1 MTAIWKMCRECWGHL
16 ALKVVWQGETIVIR
30 VGDVVWALALLVAG
44 WVISRW
50 VGKMLRKKM
59 EARDVLS
66 APGREAAAR
75 WAGVTVLFFA
85 VMGAMRALGLPLG
98 VFGFLGG
105 AVALG
110 FGFGAQNVCNN
121 LISGVIIL
129 VTQPYRKGDVVE
141 VDGRAGTVESVGLRA
156 TEVRTFAGVDLLVP
170 NSHFL
175 QNTIVNRSHY
185 DQPLRG
191 DFAISVEYGVDT
203 RAVEA
208 AASGHPA
215 VVKAKG
221 KEPWAWL
228 EEFGDSGILFRVYFW
243 VDTRVQGVAATT
255 SDVRHAAYAALRE
268 NGIAVPYPRMDVTV
282 TKEGAAGRPSEGPKG
297 QEA

>member
-1 MTAIWKMCRECWGHL
+1 MTAMWNMWKECWGHL
-16 ALKVVWQGETIVIR
+16 ALKVVWHGETIAIR
-30 VGDVVWALALLVAG
+30 LGDVLWAVALLVVG
-44 WVISRW
+44 WAVSRW
-50 VGKMLRKKM
+50 LGNTMRKRM
-59 EARDVLS
+59 EAKDVLS
-66 APGREAAAR
+66 ASGREAAAR
-75 WAGVTVLFFA
+75 WAGLAVLFFA
-85 VMGAMRALGLPLG
+85 VMGAMRALGLPLA

-121 LISGVIIL
+121 LISGMIIL

-141 VDGRAGTVESVGLRA
+141 VDGRTGTVQSVGLRA
-156 TEVRTFAGVDLLVP
+156 TEVRTYAGVDLLVP

-203 RAVEA
+203 RAVESLLTA
-208 AASGHPA
+208 AAAGHPA

-255 SDVRHAAYAALRE
+255 SDIRHAAYAALRE
-268 NGIAVPYPRMDVTV
+268 KGIDVPYPKMDVTV
-282 TKEGAAGRPSEGPKG
+282 TKGGAADAGGG
-297 QEA
+297 AA

>member
-1 MTAIWKMCRECWGHL
+1 MTAFLKMWKECWGHL
-16 ALKVVWQGETIVIR
+16 ALKVVWQGKTIAIH
-30 VGDVVWALALLVAG
+30 VGDVVWAVVFLAAG
-44 WVISRW
+44 GVVSRW
-50 VGKMLRKKM
+50 LGNMMRRRM
-59 EARDVLS
+59 EAKDVLS
-66 APGREAAAR
+66 ATGREAAAR
-75 WAGVTVLFFA
+75 WAGLAVLFFA
-85 VMGAMRALGLPLG
+85 VMAAMRALGLPLG

-156 TEVRTFAGVDLLVP
+156 TEVRTYAGVDLLVP

-208 AASGHPA
+208 VLTGAAKEHPA
-215 VVKAKG
+215 VVKEEG

-228 EEFGDSGILFRVYFW
+228 EDFGDSGILYRVYFW

-255 SDVRHAAYAALRE
+255 SDIRHAAYAALQAG
-268 NGIAVPYPRMDVTV
+268 GIGVPYPKMDVTV
-282 TKEGAAGRPSEGPKG
+282 TKG
-297 QEA
+297 

>member
-1 MTAIWKMCRECWGHL
+1 MTAIWNMWREWWGHL
-16 ALKVVWQGETIVIR
+16 AWTVVWQGETLVIR
-30 VGDVVWALALLVAG
+30 VGDVLWALLLLAAG
-44 WVISRW
+44 WVVSRR
-50 VGKMLRKKM
+50 VANALRKRM
-59 EARDVLS
+59 EAKDVLS
-66 APGREAAAR
+66 ASGREATAR
-75 WAGVTVLFFA
+75 WVGVIILFFA
-85 VMGAMRALGLPLG
+85 LLGALRALGLPLG

-110 FGFGAQNVCNN
+110 FGFGAQNLCNN

-156 TEVRTFAGVDLLVP
+156 TEVRTHGGVDLLVP
-170 NSHFL
+170 NSYFL
-175 QNTIVNRSHY
+175 QNVIVNRSHY
-185 DQPLRG
+185 DQMLRG

-208 AASGHPA
+208 ILKGSAEGHPA
-215 VVKAKG
+215 VLKSEG
-221 KEPWAWL
+221 KKPWAWL

-255 SDVRHAAYAALRE
+255 SDIRHAAYAALRE
-268 NGIAVPYPRMDVTV
+268 KGIAVPYPRMDVTV
-282 TKEGAAGRPSEGPKG
+282 TKGTADG
-297 QEA
+297 

>member
-1 MTAIWKMCRECWGHL
+1 MTAMWHMWREGWGHL
-16 ALKVVWQGETIVIR
+16 ALTVVWRGETIVIR
-30 VGDVVWALALLVAG
+30 VGDVAWAVFLLAAG
-44 WVISRW
+44 WAVSRW
-50 VGKMLRKKM
+50 LGNLVRKKM
-59 EARDVLS
+59 AAKDALS
-66 APGREAAAR
+66 APTREAAAR
-75 WAGVTVLFFA
+75 WAGLAVLFFA

-141 VDGRAGTVESVGLRA
+141 VDGRTGTVESVGLRA

-185 DQPLRG
+185 EQALRG
-191 DFAISVEYGVDT
+191 DFAISVEYGADT

-208 AASGHPA
+208 MLKGAAAGHPA

-255 SDVRHAAYAALRE
+255 SDIRHAAYAALRA
-268 NGIAVPYPRMDVTV
+268 GGVGVPYPKLDVTV
-282 TKEGAAGRPSEGPKG
+282 TKAGTAGE
-297 QEA
+297 